1 MFKPKVISPKVYKMF
16 QERTDMQIQNPSD
29 SFTNTRLKTK
39 LKNGKNGNLV
49 KPLRIVRRKVG
60 LDCKRT
66 KSTSALLSSHK
77 VLPSLGVSEDY
88 IHTVEDPVSQM
99 TLLNEDSIHEASL
112 PEMENY
118 IPNIDKQPLEKSL
131 TVSSFPCI
139 RKGNEF

>member
-39 LKNGKNGNLV
+39 LKNGNLV

>member
-39 LKNGKNGNLV
+39 LKNGNLV

-99 TLLNEDSIHEASL
+99 TLLNKDSIHEASL